1 MYTIYKKLTRMGS
14 QVGFT
19 FDKTMKM
26 VSEINEG
33 DRIEVKVAKGKITIT
48 KKDKP
53 KDESK

>member
-1 MYTIYKKLTRMGS
+1 MYIISKKLTKMGS

-19 FDKTMKM
+19 FDKSMKM

-33 DRIEVKVAKGKITIT
+33 DHIEIKVAKGKITIT
-48 KKDKP
+48 KKDEP

>member
-1 MYTIYKKLTRMGS
+1 MYTIYKKLTKMGS

-48 KKDKP
+48 KKDEP

>member
-48 KKDKP
+48 KKDEP

>member
-1 MYTIYKKLTRMGS
+1 MGS

-33 DRIEVKVAKGKITIT
+33 DHIEVKVAKGKITIT
-48 KKDKP
+48 KKDAP
-53 KDESK
+53 GNESK

>member
-1 MYTIYKKLTRMGS
+1 MYIISKKLTKMGS

-48 KKDKP
+48 KKDEP